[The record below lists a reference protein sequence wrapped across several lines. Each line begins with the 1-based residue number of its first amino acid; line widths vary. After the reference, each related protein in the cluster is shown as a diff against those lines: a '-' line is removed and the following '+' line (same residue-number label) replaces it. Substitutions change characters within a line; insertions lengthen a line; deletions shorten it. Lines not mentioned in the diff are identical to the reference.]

1 MKRKKSHLMVMALVT
16 SLLLTA
22 CNNKA
27 DKSDIE
33 VKKQVLNVTVSE
45 EIPSL
50 DTVKTTDGTSAHV
63 MQNIFEGLYVLND
76 QDQPTPAIA
85 KSFKRSEDGKKYT
98 FDLRKDAK
106 WSNGDNVT
114 ANDFMFAWKRA
125 INPETASQYASML
138 FYVKNAKEIN
148 KGAMSLDELGVTVI
162 NDYKLEVELEQP
174 IPYFL
179 QLLALPIYLPQHES
193 FLKEQGNNYALEPSN
208 LIYNGPFVLEKWKHE
223 QEFQLKKNATYWD
236 QKKVKLDEINFHI
249 VKDTMTAV
257 NLYEA
262 GDLDRVPINSQVVDK
277 YKGNKE
283 LHMSSDPGIAM
294 LRFNEKNTA
303 LANKKVRQSISLAL
317 NKDDFVAHFINN
329 GAKPASGLV
338 PVGHV
343 NEETGKDFRKEN
355 GDLSL
360 YDLQKAK
367 KIWEAAKKELGKD
380 QVTIELLSYDD
391 GTAKKIADYV
401 KDQIEKNLKGATIN
415 TKIQPFKQKLKLETA
430 QDYEISYAGWSPDY
444 ADPMTFIDMFES
456 KSPYN
461 QMSYSNPKYD
471 EMVGKAGNELMS
483 DAKKRWETLGKAEK
497 LFLEEDA
504 GLVPLYQTG
513 RLYVMKPNV
522 KGIVKHNI
530 SSEYSFKWAYVTE
543 DAEKNKVK
551 CFLVCIRE

>member
-22 CNNKA
+22 CNNKEN
-27 DKSDIE
+27 KSDKE
-33 VKKQVLNVTVSE
+33 AKKQVLNVTVSE

-50 DTVKTTDGTSAHV
+50 DTAKTMDGTSAHI
-63 MQNIFEGLYVLND
+63 MQNIFEGLYVLDD
-76 QDQPTPAIA
+76 QDQPIPAVA

-98 FDLRKDAK
+98 FELRKDAK

-114 ANDFMFAWKRA
+114 AHDFMFAWKRA
-125 INPETASQYASML
+125 IIPETASQYASML

-148 KGAMSLDELGVTVI
+148 KGTMPLDALGVKAI

-193 FLKEQGNNYALEPSN
+193 FLKEQGKNYALEPSN

-236 QKKVKLDEINFHI
+236 QKKVKLDEINFQI

-262 GDLDRVPINSQVVDK
+262 GNLDRVPINSQFVDK

-283 LHMSSDPGIAM
+283 LHMSSDSGIAM
-294 LRFNEKNTA
+294 LRFNEKNNA

-317 NKDDFVAHFINN
+317 NKGDFVAHFINN

-338 PVGHV
+338 PAGHI

-355 GDLSL
+355 GNLSS
-360 YDLQKAK
+360 YDLQNAK
-367 KIWEAAKKELGKD
+367 KIWDEAKKELGAE
-380 QVTIELLSYDD
+380 QVNLELLTFEQDN
-391 GTAKKIADYV
+391 AKRMAEYIKGDL
-401 KDQIEKNLKGATIN
+401 EKNLQGLTIQI
-415 TKIQPFKQKLKLETA
+415 KQQPFKQKLQLEQTG
-430 QDYEISYAGWSPDY
+430 DYDITMANWGPDYKDPISYLELFTTGNLNNK
-444 ADPMTFIDMFES
+444 M
-456 KSPYN
+456 N
-461 QMSYSNPKYD
+461 YSNLHYD
-471 EMVGKAGNELMS
+471 ELIKKAKTDFVLEPE
-483 DAKKRWETLGKAEK
+483 KRWGALLEAEQV
-497 LFLEEDA
+497 LLEDA
-504 GLVPLYQTG
+504 AVAPLYQIG
-513 RLYVMKPNV
+513 
-522 KGIVKHNI
+522 
-530 SSEYSFKWAYVTE
+530 SAYVQK
-543 DAEKNKVK
+543 DYVRGIEKHQFGGIYTYKNAY
-551 CFLVCIRE
+551 IANE

>member
-27 DKSDIE
+27 NKSE
-33 VKKQVLNVTVSE
+33 TEAKKQVLNVTVSE

-50 DTVKTTDGTSAHV
+50 DTTKTMDGTSAHV
-63 MQNIFEGLYVLND
+63 MQNIFEGLYVLDD
-76 QDQPTPAIA
+76 QDQPIPAVA

-106 WSNGDNVT
+106 WSNGDSVT

-125 INPETASQYASML
+125 INSETASQYAYML

-148 KGAMSLDELGVTVI
+148 KGTMPLDELGVKVI

-193 FLKEQGNNYALEPSN
+193 FLKEQGKNYALEPSN

-223 QEFQLKKNATYWD
+223 QEFQLKKNDTYWD
-236 QKKVKLDEINFHI
+236 QKKVKLDEINFQI
-249 VKDTMTAV
+249 VKDTMTVV
-257 NLYEA
+257 NLYQA
-262 GDLDRVPINSQVVDK
+262 GDLDRVPINSQFVDK

-294 LRFNEKNTA
+294 LRFNEKNNA

-317 NKDDFVAHFINN
+317 NKEDFVAHFINN

-343 NEETGKDFRKEN
+343 NEETGQDFRKEN
-355 GDLSL
+355 GDLSP
-360 YDLQKAK
+360 YDLQNAK
-367 KIWEAAKKELGKD
+367 KIWEEAKKELGVEQIKLEFLTFEQD
-380 QVTIELLSYDD
+380 N
-391 GTAKKIADYV
+391 AKRMAEYIKGDL
-401 KDQIEKNLKGATIN
+401 EKNLQGLTIQI
-415 TKIQPFKQKLKLETA
+415 KQQPFKQKLQLEQTG
-430 QDYEISYAGWSPDY
+430 DYDISMANWGPDYKDPISYLELFTTDNPNNK
-444 ADPMTFIDMFES
+444 M
-456 KSPYN
+456 N
-461 QMSYSNPKYD
+461 YSNLHYD
-471 EMVGKAGNELMS
+471 ELIKKAKS
-483 DAKKRWETLGKAEK
+483 DLVLDQNKRWEALQEAERI
-497 LFLEEDA
+497 LLEDA
-504 GLVPLYQTG
+504 AVAPLYQMG
-513 RLYVMKPNV
+513 SAYVQKDYV
-522 KGIVKHNI
+522 KGIEKHQFGGVYTYKN
-530 SSEYSFKWAYVTE
+530 AYIANE
-543 DAEKNKVK
+543 
-551 CFLVCIRE
+551 

>member
-22 CNNKA
+22 CNNKEN
-27 DKSDIE
+27 KSDKE
-33 VKKQVLNVTVSE
+33 AKKQVLNVTVSE

-50 DTVKTTDGTSAHV
+50 DTAKTMDGTSAHI
-63 MQNIFEGLYVLND
+63 MQNIFEGLYVLDD
-76 QDQPTPAIA
+76 QDQPIPAVA

-98 FDLRKDAK
+98 FELRKDAK

-114 ANDFMFAWKRA
+114 AHDFMFAWKRA
-125 INPETASQYASML
+125 IIPETASQYASML

-148 KGAMSLDELGVTVI
+148 KGTMPLDALGVKAI

-193 FLKEQGNNYALEPSN
+193 FLKEQGKNYALEPSN

-236 QKKVKLDEINFHI
+236 QKKVKLDEINFQI

-262 GDLDRVPINSQVVDK
+262 GNLDRVPINSQFVDK

-283 LHMSSDPGIAM
+283 LHMSSDSGIAM
-294 LRFNEKNTA
+294 LRFNEKNNA

-317 NKDDFVAHFINN
+317 NKGDFVAHFINN

-338 PVGHV
+338 PAGHI

-355 GDLSL
+355 GNLSS
-360 YDLQKAK
+360 YDLQNAK
-367 KIWEAAKKELGKD
+367 KIWDEAKKELGAE
-380 QVTIELLSYDD
+380 QVNLELLTFEQDN
-391 GTAKKIADYV
+391 AKRMAEYIKGDL
-401 KDQIEKNLKGATIN
+401 EKNLQGLTIQI
-415 TKIQPFKQKLKLETA
+415 KQQPFKQKLQLEQTG
-430 QDYEISYAGWSPDY
+430 DYDITMANWGPDYKDPISYLELFTTGNPNNK
-444 ADPMTFIDMFES
+444 M
-456 KSPYN
+456 N
-461 QMSYSNPKYD
+461 YSNVRYD
-471 EMVGKAGNELMS
+471 ELIKKAKTDFVLDTEN
-483 DAKKRWETLGKAEK
+483 RWEALREAEQV
-497 LFLEEDA
+497 LLEDA
-504 GLVPLYQTG
+504 AVAPLYHIG
-513 RLYVMKPNV
+513 SAYVQKDYV
-522 KGIVKHNI
+522 KGIEKHQFGGIYTYKN
-530 SSEYSFKWAYVTE
+530 AYIANE
-543 DAEKNKVK
+543 
-551 CFLVCIRE
+551 

>member
-16 SLLLTA
+16 TLLLTA

-27 DKSDIE
+27 NKSDIE
-33 VKKQVLNVTVSE
+33 AKKQVLNVTVSE

-50 DTVKTTDGTSAHV
+50 DTAKTMDGTSAHV
-63 MQNIFEGLYVLND
+63 MQNIFEGLYVLDD
-76 QDQPTPAIA
+76 QDQPIPAVA

-106 WSNGDNVT
+106 WSNGDSVT
-114 ANDFMFAWKRA
+114 ANDFMFAWRRA
-125 INPETASQYASML
+125 VSHETASQYAYML

-148 KGAMSLDELGVTVI
+148 KGTKPLDELGVKVI

-193 FLKEQGNNYALEPSN
+193 FLKEQGKNYGLEPSN

-223 QEFQLKKNATYWD
+223 QEFKLKKNDTYWD
-236 QKKVKLDEINFHI
+236 KKKVKLDEINFQI

-262 GDLDRVPINSQVVDK
+262 DDLDRVPINSQFVDK
-277 YKGNKE
+277 YKGNKQ

-294 LRFNEKNTA
+294 LRFNEKNNA

-317 NKDDFVAHFINN
+317 NKKDFVTHFINN

-355 GDLSL
+355 GDLSP
-360 YDLQKAK
+360 YDLQNAK
-367 KIWEAAKKELGKD
+367 KIWEEAKKELGIE
-380 QVTIELLSYDD
+380 QVTLEFLTFEQDN
-391 GTAKKIADYV
+391 AKRMAEYIKGDL
-401 KDQIEKNLKGATIN
+401 EKNLQGLTIQI
-415 TKIQPFKQKLKLETA
+415 KQQPFKQKLQLEQTGEYDISMVNWGP
-430 QDYEISYAGWSPDY
+430 DYKDPISYLEIFTTSNPNN
-444 ADPMTFIDMFES
+444 
-456 KSPYN
+456 K
-461 QMSYSNPKYD
+461 MSYSNPHYD
-471 EMVGKAGNELMS
+471 ELIKKAKNDFVL
-483 DAKKRWETLGKAEK
+483 DQKKRWEALQEAERI
-497 LFLEEDA
+497 LLEDA
-504 GLVPLYQTG
+504 AVAPLYHIG
-513 RLYVMKPNV
+513 SAYVQKDYV
-522 KGIVKHNI
+522 KGIEKHQFGGVYTYKN
-530 SSEYSFKWAYVTE
+530 AYI
-543 DAEKNKVK
+543 DNK
-551 CFLVCIRE
+551 

>member
-22 CNNKA
+22 CNNKEN
-27 DKSDIE
+27 KSDKE

-50 DTVKTTDGTSAHV
+50 DTAKTMDGTSAHI
-63 MQNIFEGLYVLND
+63 MQNIFEGLYALDD
-76 QDQPTPAIA
+76 QDQPIPAVA

-114 ANDFMFAWKRA
+114 AHDFMFAWKRA
-125 INPETASQYASML
+125 IIPETASQYASML

-148 KGAMSLDELGVTVI
+148 KGTMPLDALGVKVI

-193 FLKEQGNNYALEPSN
+193 FLKEQGKNYALEPNN

-236 QKKVKLDEINFHI
+236 EKKVKLDEINFQI
-249 VKDTMTAV
+249 VKDTMTVV

-262 GDLDRVPINSQVVDK
+262 GDLDRVPINSQFVDK
-277 YKGNKE
+277 YKGSKE
-283 LHMSSDPGIAM
+283 LHMSSEPGIAM
-294 LRFNEKNTA
+294 LRFNEQNNA
-303 LANKKVRQSISLAL
+303 LASKKVRQSISFAL
-317 NKDDFVAHFINN
+317 NKEDFVAHFINN

-355 GDLSL
+355 GDLSS
-360 YDLQKAK
+360 YDLQNAK
-367 KIWEAAKKELGKD
+367 KIWAEAKKELGVE
-380 QVTIELLSYDD
+380 QVNLEFLTFEQDN
-391 GTAKKIADYV
+391 AKRMAEYIKGDL
-401 KDQIEKNLKGATIN
+401 EKNLQGLTIQI
-415 TKIQPFKQKLKLETA
+415 KQQPFKQKLQLEQTGA
-430 QDYEISYAGWSPDY
+430 YDISMANWGPDYKDPISYLELFTTGNLNNK
-444 ADPMTFIDMFES
+444 M
-456 KSPYN
+456 N
-461 QMSYSNPKYD
+461 YSNLHYD
-471 EMVGKAGNELMS
+471 ELIKKAKTDFVLEPE
-483 DAKKRWETLGKAEK
+483 KRWGALLEAEQV
-497 LFLEEDA
+497 LLEDA
-504 GLVPLYQTG
+504 AVAPLYQIG
-513 RLYVMKPNV
+513 
-522 KGIVKHNI
+522 
-530 SSEYSFKWAYVTE
+530 SAYVQK
-543 DAEKNKVK
+543 DYVRGIEKHQFGGIYTYKNAY
-551 CFLVCIRE
+551 IANE

>member
-16 SLLLTA
+16 TLLLTA

-27 DKSDIE
+27 NKSDTE
-33 VKKQVLNVTVSE
+33 AKKQVLNVTVSE

-50 DTVKTTDGTSAHV
+50 DTAKTMDGTSAHV
-63 MQNIFEGLYVLND
+63 MQNIFEGLYVLDD
-76 QDQPTPAIA
+76 QDQPIPAVA

-125 INPETASQYASML
+125 IKPETASQYASML

-148 KGAMSLDELGVTVI
+148 KGTMPLDNLGVKAI

-193 FLKEQGNNYALEPSN
+193 FLKEQGKNYALESSN

-223 QEFQLKKNATYWD
+223 QEFQLKKNAAYWD
-236 QKKVKLDEINFHI
+236 EKKVKLDEINFQI

-262 GDLDRVPINSQVVDK
+262 GNLDRVPINSQFVDK

-294 LRFNEKNTA
+294 LRFNEKNNA

-317 NKDDFVAHFINN
+317 NKEDFVAHFINN

-355 GDLSL
+355 GDLSS
-360 YDLQKAK
+360 YDLQNAK
-367 KIWEAAKKELGKD
+367 KIWEEAKKELGVEQINFEFLTFEQD
-380 QVTIELLSYDD
+380 N
-391 GTAKKIADYV
+391 AKRMAEYIKGDL
-401 KDQIEKNLKGATIN
+401 EKNLHGLTIQI
-415 TKIQPFKQKLKLETA
+415 KQQPFKQKLQLEQTGDYDITTA
-430 QDYEISYAGWSPDY
+430 NWGPDYKDPISYLELFTTG
-444 ADPMTFIDMFES
+444 
-456 KSPYN
+456 N
-461 QMSYSNPKYD
+461 QNNKMNYSNSRFD
-471 EMVGKAGNELMS
+471 ELIKKAKTDFVLEPE
-483 DAKKRWETLGKAEK
+483 KRWGALLEAEQV
-497 LFLEEDA
+497 LLEDA
-504 GLVPLYQTG
+504 AVAPLYHIG
-513 RLYVMKPNV
+513 SAYVQKDYV
-522 KGIVKHNI
+522 KGIEKHQFGGVYTYKN
-530 SSEYSFKWAYVTE
+530 AYIANE
-543 DAEKNKVK
+543 
-551 CFLVCIRE
+551 

>member
-283 LHMSSDPGIAM
+283 LHMSSDSGIAM

-367 KIWEAAKKELGKD
+367 KIWEEAKKELGVGEVNLEFLTFEQDNAKRMAEYIKGD
-380 QVTIELLSYDD
+380 LEKYLHGLTI
-391 GTAKKIADYV
+391 
-401 KDQIEKNLKGATIN
+401 QIKQ
-415 TKIQPFKQKLKLETA
+415 QPFKQKLQLEQTG
-430 QDYEISYAGWSPDY
+430 DYDITMANWGPDYKDPISYLELFTTGNPNNK
-444 ADPMTFIDMFES
+444 M
-456 KSPYN
+456 N
-461 QMSYSNPKYD
+461 YSNVRYD
-471 EMVGKAGNELMS
+471 ELIKKAKTDFVLDRE
-483 DAKKRWETLGKAEK
+483 KRWEALREAEQV
-497 LFLEEDA
+497 LLEDVA
-504 GLVPLYQTG
+504 VAPLYHIG
-513 RLYVMKPNV
+513 SAYVQKEYV
-522 KGIVKHNI
+522 KGIEKHQFGGVYTYKN
-530 SSEYSFKWAYVTE
+530 AYIANE
-543 DAEKNKVK
+543 
-551 CFLVCIRE
+551 

>member
-1 MKRKKSHLMVMALVT
+1 MKLKKSHLMVMALVT
-16 SLLLTA
+16 TLLLTA

-27 DKSDIE
+27 DKSETE

-50 DTVKTTDGTSAHV
+50 DTAKTMDGTSAHI
-63 MQNIFEGLYVLND
+63 MQNIFEGLYVLDD
-76 QDQPTPAIA
+76 QDQPIPAVA

-106 WSNGDNVT
+106 WSNGDSVT

-125 INPETASQYASML
+125 ISHETASQYASML

-148 KGAMSLDELGVTVI
+148 KGTMPLDALGVKVI

-193 FLKEQGNNYALEPSN
+193 FLKEQGSNYGLEPNN

-223 QEFQLKKNATYWD
+223 QEFQLKKNDTYWD
-236 QKKVKLDEINFHI
+236 EKKVKLDEINFHI

-277 YKGNKE
+277 YRGNKE

-294 LRFNEKNTA
+294 LRFNETNKV

-317 NKDDFVAHFINN
+317 NKEDFVAHFINN

-338 PVGHV
+338 PVGHI
-343 NEETGKDFRKEN
+343 NEKTGKDFRKEN
-355 GDLSL
+355 GDLSS
-360 YDLQKAK
+360 YDLQTAK
-367 KIWEAAKKELGKD
+367 KVWEEAKKELGVE
-380 QVTIELLSYDD
+380 QVNLEFLTFEQDN
-391 GTAKKIADYV
+391 AKRMAEYIKGDL
-401 KDQIEKNLKGATIN
+401 EKNLQGLTLQIKQ
-415 TKIQPFKQKLKLETA
+415 QPFKQKLQLEQTG
-430 QDYEISYAGWSPDY
+430 DYDITMANWGPDYKDPISYLELFTTGNPNN
-444 ADPMTFIDMFES
+444 
-456 KSPYN
+456 K
-461 QMSYSNPKYD
+461 MSYSNPRYD
-471 EMVGKAGNELMS
+471 ELIKKAKNELVLDS
-483 DAKKRWETLGKAEK
+483 EKRWEVLREAEQV
-497 LFLEEDA
+497 LLEDA
-504 GLVPLYQTG
+504 AVAPLYHIG
-513 RLYVMKPNV
+513 SAYVQKDYV
-522 KGIVKHNI
+522 KGIEKHQFGGVYTYKN
-530 SSEYSFKWAYVTE
+530 AYIT
-543 DAEKNKVK
+543 N
-551 CFLVCIRE
+551 

>member
-27 DKSDIE
+27 NKSE
-33 VKKQVLNVTVSE
+33 TEAKKQVLNVTVSE

-50 DTVKTTDGTSAHV
+50 DTAKTMDGTSAHV
-63 MQNIFEGLYVLND
+63 MQNIFEGLYVLDD
-76 QDQPTPAIA
+76 QDQPIPAVA

-125 INPETASQYASML
+125 ITPETASQYASML
-138 FYVKNAKEIN
+138 FHVKNAKEIN
-148 KGAMSLDELGVTVI
+148 KGTMPLDNLGVKAI

-193 FLKEQGNNYALEPSN
+193 FLKEQGKNYALESSN

-236 QKKVKLDEINFHI
+236 EKKVKLDEINFQI

-262 GDLDRVPINSQVVDK
+262 GNLDRVPINSQFVDK

-294 LRFNEKNTA
+294 LRFNEKNNA

-317 NKDDFVAHFINN
+317 NKEDFVAHFINN
-329 GAKPASGLV
+329 GAKSASGLV

-355 GDLSL
+355 GDLSS
-360 YDLQKAK
+360 YDLQNAK
-367 KIWEAAKKELGKD
+367 KIWEEAKKELGVE
-380 QVTIELLSYDD
+380 QVNFEFLTFEQDN
-391 GTAKKIADYV
+391 AKRMAEYIKGDL
-401 KDQIEKNLKGATIN
+401 EKNLHGLTIQI
-415 TKIQPFKQKLKLETA
+415 KQQPFKQKLQLEQTG
-430 QDYEISYAGWSPDY
+430 DYDITMANWGPDYKDPISYLELFTTG
-444 ADPMTFIDMFES
+444 
-456 KSPYN
+456 N
-461 QMSYSNPKYD
+461 QNNKMNYSNSRFD
-471 EMVGKAGNELMS
+471 ELIKKAKTDFVLEPE
-483 DAKKRWETLGKAEK
+483 KRWGALLEAEQV
-497 LFLEEDA
+497 LLEDA
-504 GLVPLYQTG
+504 AVAPLYHIG
-513 RLYVMKPNV
+513 SAYVQKDYV
-522 KGIVKHNI
+522 KGIEKHQFGGVYTYKN
-530 SSEYSFKWAYVTE
+530 AYIANE
-543 DAEKNKVK
+543 
-551 CFLVCIRE
+551 